1 MERSEAG
8 RMWYT
13 HRHPNSRR
21 DRRSSP
27 YYPPSPQYPGP
38 STPEREIMSEAESPH
53 PQENFHDPQD
63 PWSVN
68 EYEVVNENPDVISY
82 QLDGERS
89 EQGGNPSY
97 RPEAANGTP
106 PKKLKDFLEST
117 EELNQALDDAVE
129 IMKEQ
134 ETQAAQVPEA
144 PKMAQLML
152 DITPNKVTYMDYP
165 DTKIANPGRHRNK
178 TEFNK
183 AEINHV
189 TILEAPGSPE
199 TGKANKDPDSPQSRK
214 IPLTPSVTKAGNQE
228 NAR

>member
-1 MERSEAG
+1 
-8 RMWYT
+8 
-13 HRHPNSRR
+13 
-21 DRRSSP
+21 
-27 YYPPSPQYPGP
+27 
-38 STPEREIMSEAESPH
+38 MSEAESPH
-53 PQENFHDPQD
+53 TQENFHDPQD
-63 PWSVN
+63 PWSVH

-89 EQGGNPSY
+89 EQGGNSSY

-178 TEFNK
+178 AEFIK
-183 AEINHV
+183 AKMNQV
-189 TILEAPGSPE
+189 AILEAPGSPDK
-199 TGKANKDPDSPQSRK
+199 GKTNKDPDSPQSG
-214 IPLTPSVTKAGNQE
+214 IVPLTPKVTKAGDQE
-228 NAR
+228 KCQKQGEPL